1 MADTGNLTIEPIS
14 ILIRR
19 IAVPASIG
27 FFFNTLYNVVDTFYT
42 GLLSTQALA
51 AMSLSFPIYF
61 LVIALGSGFST
72 GAGALMANSL
82 GANDKRGARFVAT
95 QFLSLNLI
103 LSIVLMILGPLVSP
117 FLFRILG
124 ASDAYLQMAMA
135 FTNVIFLGTIF
146 FFASFALNSFLT
158 AQGNTKV
165 YRNVLIL
172 GFFLNAIFDPI
183 FMLGGFGIPAL
194 GIAGVAWATV
204 TVQIISTILMAYYV
218 SKTGLFCRECLAM
231 FRPRWHYYRQILKQ
245 GLPASLNMV
254 TVAIGVFVITYFIS
268 WFGKEAVAAY
278 GISTRIDQMAMLPS
292 IGLNIAVLTLV
303 GQNNGAKKFDRVRE
317 AIKKGIIYGLGI
329 TAVGIL
335 FVLIFARSLMG
346 VFSNDQT
353 VINIGVTY
361 LRISVLTYFAYLI
374 LYITVSALQGLKQPM
389 YAIWIGL
396 YRQII
401 LPLLLFFILVR
412 MFTSGLVGVWWGI
425 FIINW
430 SATIITIFYL
440 RRVIK
445 KTLTIN

>member
-1 MADTGNLTIEPIS
+1 MADAGDLTIEPIS
-14 ILIRR
+14 KLMRR
-19 IAVPASIG
+19 IAIPASVG

-82 GANDKRGARFVAT
+82 GANDKQTTRFVAT

-103 LSIVLMILGPLVSP
+103 LSIVFMILGPLVSP

-124 ASDAYLQMAMA
+124 ASDEYLQMAMA
-135 FTNVIFLGTIF
+135 FTNVIFLGIIF

-165 YRNVLIL
+165 YRNILII

-204 TVQIISTILMAYYV
+204 TVQIISTIWMTYYV
-218 SKTGLFCRECLAM
+218 AKTGLFCRECLAM
-231 FRPRWHYYRQILKQ
+231 FRPRWQYYRQILKQ

-278 GISTRIDQMAMLPS
+278 GISTRIDQIAMLPT

-303 GQNNGAKKFDRVRE
+303 GQNNGAKKFARVRE
-317 AIKKGIIYGLGI
+317 TIKKGVIYGLEI
-329 TAVGIL
+329 TVVGIV
-335 FVLIFARSLMG
+335 FVLIFARSLIEI
-346 VFSNDQT
+346 FSSDQA
-353 VINIGVTY
+353 VISIGVTY

-396 YRQII
+396 YRQIVM
-401 LPLLLFFILVR
+401 PLLLFFLLVKI
-412 MFTSGLVGVWWGI
+412 FLLGLVGVWWGI
-425 FIINW
+425 FFINW
-430 SATIITIFYL
+430 SAAIITIFYL

-445 KTLTIN
+445 RTLIIT

>member
-1 MADTGNLTIEPIS
+1 MTDAGDLTIEPIGT
-14 ILIRR
+14 LMRR
-19 IAVPASIG
+19 IAIPASVG

-82 GANDKRGARFVAT
+82 GANDKRTTRFVAT

-124 ASDAYLQMAMA
+124 ASDEYLLMAMA
-135 FTNVIFLGTIF
+135 FTNVIFLGIVF
-146 FFASFALNSFLT
+146 FFASFALNSFLA
-158 AQGNTKV
+158 AQGNTKA
-165 YRNVLIL
+165 YRNILII

-204 TVQIISTILMAYYV
+204 TVQIISTIIMTYYV
-218 SKTGLFCRECLAM
+218 SKTGLFCRECLTM
-231 FRPRWHYYRQILKQ
+231 FRPRWQYYKQILKQ

-303 GQNNGAKKFDRVRE
+303 GQNNGAKKFARVRE
-317 AIKKGIIYGLGI
+317 TISKGIIYGLGI
-329 TAVGIL
+329 TTVGIL

-346 VFSNDQT
+346 IFSSDQT

-401 LPLLLFFILVR
+401 LPLILFFVLVKI
-412 MFTSGLVGVWWGI
+412 FTLGLVGVWWGI
-425 FIINW
+425 FFITW
-430 SATIITIFYL
+430 SAAIITIFYL

-445 KTLTIN
+445 KSLI